1 MGGELLGELGSENVN
16 SGAVLSSHSTIIMCL
31 SCCSQLLSTVV
42 FVDTLFSTTVET
54 VSCEVQE
61 LLCTDISY
69 GYHLNL
75 MFVALVMGVAGY
87 TFFCLFFVV
96 VFFSFS
102 FFLFLCFFNTVEC
115 GLRRVL

>member
-1 MGGELLGELGSENVN
+1 MVGELGSENVN
-16 SGAVLSSHSTIIMCL
+16 SGAMLSSHSTIIMCL
-31 SCCSQLLSTVV
+31 SCCSHLLSTVV

-61 LLCTDISY
+61 LLCTEISY
-69 GYHLNL
+69 GYHLSL

-87 TFFCLFFVV
+87 TFFSFFFLLLFF
-96 VFFSFS
+96 FFS
-102 FFLFLCFFNTVEC
+102 FFNTVEC